1 MSERTSWIEKG
12 AEFSKKIDDIGM
24 VVGVG
29 MMAFGL
35 IFSPLLVPGAVVAG
49 TSVATKW
56 GAEKVR
62 SWAEKKRLQKNV
74 KK

>member
-1 MSERTSWIEKG
+1 MTERTSWLEKG
-12 AEFSKKIDDIGM
+12 AEFSKKIDNIGIIA
-24 VVGVG
+24 GIG

-35 IFSPLLVPGAVVAG
+35 LYSPLLVPGAVIAG

-62 SWAEKKRLQKNV
+62 KWAEKKRRQK
-74 KK
+74 K